1 MMKKV
6 RIPNLQNGDV
16 IVCANNNKYM
26 LVNEYFVSPDGG
38 FNEASYYQDKY
49 GNYYNIPD
57 YKGSNVIRKKFRI
70 VKAYRNKVLRFD
82 MTLHNNNLIYE
93 ENILESILE
102 NYDVIELRNGEKYV
116 CNFPNLVSFDSSNK
130 KINEIDVNDLKAIYR
145 KNENLLSSVSIL

>member
-16 IVCANNNKYM
+16 VICANNNIYM
-26 LVNEYFVSPDGG
+26 LVNDYFVGQDGG
-38 FNEASYYQDKY
+38 FNEASCYQDKY

-57 YKGSNVIRKKFRI
+57 YKRSNMVREKFRI
-70 VKAYRNKVLRFD
+70 VKVYRNKVLHFD
-82 MTLHNNNLIYE
+82 MALHNNNLIYE
-93 ENILESILE
+93 ENILKSILE
-102 NYDVIELRNGEKYV
+102 NYDIIELRNGEKYV